1 MDASRGA
8 LSFLAGLVLSSSQ
21 TPLVGRE
28 DVQLSERAVEL
39 DWSVKLV
46 AEETERLRLDVGLLP
61 HTGQPELR
69 VLKPLL
75 GLPIAAPRM
84 LAEEVEGRVRWEF

>member
-1 MDASRGA
+1 MSYCGRDRVRQEARRTRGA

-61 HTGQPELR
+61 HT
-69 VLKPLL
+69 
-75 GLPIAAPRM
+75 
-84 LAEEVEGRVRWEF
+84 

>member
-1 MDASRGA
+1 MSIRCPQYFVHMPDDAFYTQARA
-8 LSFLAGLVLSSSQ
+8 RFVCKRRVYDGLGTGVDLLLRDLVVDV
-21 TPLVGRE
+21 LVGRE

-61 HTGQPELR
+61 HT
-69 VLKPLL
+69 
-75 GLPIAAPRM
+75 
-84 LAEEVEGRVRWEF
+84 

>member
-1 MDASRGA
+1 MQNGCVLQNVSYCWRDRVRQEARRTRGE

-46 AEETERLRLDVGLLP
+46 AEETIRLRLDVGLLP
-61 HTGQPELR
+61 HT
-69 VLKPLL
+69 
-75 GLPIAAPRM
+75 
-84 LAEEVEGRVRWEF
+84 

>member
-1 MDASRGA
+1 MDASCRTSAIVGVTGTRQEVRRTRGA
-8 LSFLAGLVLSSSQ
+8 LSFLAGLLLSSSQ

-39 DWSVKLV
+39 DWSVKIV

-61 HTGQPELR
+61 HT
-69 VLKPLL
+69 
-75 GLPIAAPRM
+75 
-84 LAEEVEGRVRWEF
+84 